1 MIKVGLVWALIWAG
15 QVTGAQD
22 TPASKPDAP
31 AAESSD
37 PDKTLSE
44 YNALREKSGSS
55 AAAHWRLGLWCEKHG
70 LHPEALAHFAEVARL
85 DPRREAVW
93 RKLGY
98 KKVGGRWTTD
108 ELIADE
114 KEQKAAD
121 KVWGPKLKKLH
132 RDIHGTNGSQRQEQ
146 AQSELDAIKDPR
158 AVLPLYREFGAGKLD
173 QSILIQVLDPIRKP
187 LATKLLAFLAVY
199 GSAPE
204 VRKQATLAL
213 RERPVNEYL
222 DLLVSLM
229 ADPLNYEVR
238 HVSGPGSPG
247 VLFVEGERFNSA
259 RFYAP
264 PPAPDV
270 TPLPGDI
277 VTTDPNGMPMILRPI
292 GTLNLGGET
301 RGVPGS
307 KTLVQQKSTEMTQY
321 AAISPVQL
329 QQEAQRGALAAE
341 VQLRSD
347 EQQIRTI
354 NSARREFNDRVMAV
368 ARDASGKDFGVVP
381 KDWRD
386 GLAGVN
392 NQSPRARP
400 SSKATIPEL
409 VPLAYN
415 PWFGPSGFFA
425 QTLTRTQVVVDS

>member
-1 MIKVGLVWALIWAG
+1 
-15 QVTGAQD
+15 
-22 TPASKPDAP
+22 
-31 AAESSD
+31 
-37 PDKTLSE
+37 
-44 YNALREKSGSS
+44 
-55 AAAHWRLGLWCEKHG
+55 
-70 LHPEALAHFAEVARL
+70 
-85 DPRREAVW
+85 
-93 RKLGY
+93 
-98 KKVGGRWTTD
+98 
-108 ELIADE
+108 
-114 KEQKAAD
+114 
-121 KVWGPKLKKLH
+121 
-132 RDIHGTNGSQRQEQ
+132 
-146 AQSELDAIKDPR
+146 
-158 AVLPLYREFGAGKLD
+158 
-173 QSILIQVLDPIRKP
+173 
-187 LATKLLAFLAVY
+187 
-199 GSAPE
+199 
-204 VRKQATLAL
+204 
-213 RERPVNEYL
+213 
-222 DLLVSLM
+222 
-229 ADPLNYEVR
+229 
-238 HVSGPGSPG
+238 

-259 RFYAP
+259 RVYAP

-292 GTLNLGGET
+292 GTINLGGET

-329 QQEAQRGALAAE
+329 QQEAQRAALAAE

-368 ARDASGKDFGVVP
+368 ARDASAKDLGVVP

-392 NQSPRARP
+392 KQSPRPRP
-400 SSKATIPEL
+400 SGKATIPEM

-425 QTLTRTQVVVDS
+425 QTLTRTQVFADS